1 MTTATR
7 RRPVKRSAR
16 ASGMGKAKEALYWR
30 TWASVCV
37 HMGWKHSA
45 SSYRYA
51 LHLEAECKNADGSH
65 KSMKDFTNDDFTRY
79 LDYCSILLG
88 KHRDGERAQ
97 LCWRVRKDARDADL
111 SPQYLAKLSTD
122 LYGLGCWEEL
132 SKDDLEK
139 FRNTVHNRAYAK
151 APKRV
156 DFIPG
161 IRKFTEPDFPGS
173 NQPF

>member
-7 RRPVKRSAR
+7 RRQAKRSTEGAILSS
-16 ASGMGKAKEALYWR
+16 ASQALYWR

-37 HMGWKHSA
+37 HMGWRNSDSA
-45 SSYRYA
+45 HRYA
-51 LHLEAECKNADGSH
+51 LHLEAKCP
-65 KSMKDFTNDDFTRY
+65 KSMKEFEKGDFDRY
-79 LDYCSILLG
+79 LDYCSGLLG
-88 KHRDGERAQ
+88 KQRDQEREK
-97 LCWRVRKDARDADL
+97 LVWRVRKDARDA
-111 SPQYLAKLSTD
+111 KLSDEYLIQLSRD

-151 APKRV
+151 APKKV

-161 IRKFTEPDFPGS
+161 VRKFYKPDFPSGGS
-173 NQPF
+173 NDPY